1 MYGIFMTFLKGTE
14 GNFRNE
20 VNGEK
25 EMQKILVVDDAEM
38 NRELLREMLETD
50 YTVEMAENGEQALQK
65 LYEHHDELAALLLD
79 LQMPKTDGFAVID
92 EMIKSSW
99 MDSIPVLIISSENA
113 VEVENR
119 CFELGV
125 SDFIHRP
132 FVDSIVRNRVKNT
145 IELFNCKNQLEKKI
159 ERQSE
164 TLKKQE
170 QIIRIQAEQLST
182 AEAFSRLMMEYQSA
196 IMEVETRLKVLNAMF
211 SEEYKRNPF
220 ESIKSRLKKPESIF
234 NKLVRKDLQVTI
246 ENIKEYIADVAGLR
260 VICSFPDDI
269 YRLAELLLK
278 QDDIILLKEKD
289 YIKSPKTNGYRSLH
303 LILSVPVFLPD
314 EKKYVKA
321 EVQFRTIAMDFW
333 ASLEHKLKYKK
344 SIDNTEEIENQL
356 KACADSIEA
365 LDYQMQEIRDK
376 IDYSD
381 R

>member
-1 MYGIFMTFLKGTE
+1 
-14 GNFRNE
+14 
-20 VNGEK
+20 
-25 EMQKILVVDDAEM
+25 MQKILVVDDAEM

-50 YTVEMAENGEQALQK
+50 YAVEMAENGEQALQK
-65 LYEHHDELAALLLD
+65 LYEYHDELAALLLD

-99 MDSIPVLIISSENA
+99 IDSIPVLIISSENA

-132 FVDSIVRNRVKNT
+132 FVDSIVRNRVRNT

-234 NKLVRKDLQVTI
+234 NKLVRKDLPVTI

-314 EKKYVKA
+314 EKKYVKV

-344 SIDNTEEIENQL
+344 SIDNTVEIENQL

>member
-1 MYGIFMTFLKGTE
+1 
-14 GNFRNE
+14 
-20 VNGEK
+20 
-25 EMQKILVVDDAEM
+25 MQKILVVDDAEM

-50 YTVEMAENGEQALQK
+50 YAVEMAENGEQALQK

-79 LQMPKTDGFAVID
+79 LQMPKTDGFAVIA

-182 AEAFSRLMMEYQSA
+182 AETFSRLMMEYQSA

-220 ESIKSRLKKPESIF
+220 ESIKSRLKKPESIYR
-234 NKLVRKDLQVTI
+234 KLVRKDFPVTI
-246 ENIKEYIADVAGLR
+246 ENIKEYVADVAGLR

-289 YIKSPKTNGYRSLH
+289 YIKMPKSNGYRSLH

-314 EKKYVKA
+314 EKKYVKV

>member
-1 MYGIFMTFLKGTE
+1 
-14 GNFRNE
+14 
-20 VNGEK
+20 
-25 EMQKILVVDDAEM
+25 MQRILVVDDAEM
-38 NRELLREMLETD
+38 NRELLREILETD
-50 YTVEMAENGEQALQK
+50 YVVEMATNGAQALQK
-65 LYEHHDELAALLLD
+65 LRECPDETAALLLD
-79 LQMPKTDGFAVID
+79 LHMPEMDGFAVID
-92 EMIKSSW
+92 SMRESGW
-99 MDSIPVLIISSENA
+99 MDDIPVLIISGENA
-113 VEVENR
+113 VEVENK

-125 SDFIHRP
+125 ADFIHKP
-132 FVDSIVRNRVKNT
+132 FVDSIVKNRVRNT

-164 TLKKQE
+164 ALRRQE
-170 QIIRIQAEQLST
+170 QIIKIQAEQLST
-182 AEAFSRLMMEYQSA
+182 AEAFSKLMMEYRSV

-220 ESIKSRLKKPESIF
+220 ESIKSRLKKPESIYK
-234 NKLVRKDLQVTI
+234 KLVRKDLPVTI
-246 ENIKEYIADVAGLR
+246 ENIKEHVTDVAGLR

-278 QDDIILLKEKD
+278 QDDIILLKDKD
-289 YIKSPKTNGYRSLH
+289 YIREPKNNGYRSLH
-303 LILSVPVFLPD
+303 LILSVPIFLPD

-344 SIDNTEEIENQL
+344 SIDNTEEIERQL

-376 IDYSD
+376 IDYSGGGL
-381 R
+381 

>member
-1 MYGIFMTFLKGTE
+1 
-14 GNFRNE
+14 
-20 VNGEK
+20 
-25 EMQKILVVDDAEM
+25 MQRILVVDDAEM
-38 NRELLREMLETD
+38 NRELLREILEND
-50 YTVEMAENGEQALQK
+50 FVVEMAADGEQALQK
-65 LYEHHDELAALLLD
+65 LQEYSDKTAALLLD
-79 LQMPKTDGFAVID
+79 LQMPRADGFAVID
-92 EMIKSSW
+92 QMRERGLMER
-99 MDSIPVLIISSENA
+99 IPVLIISSEGA
-113 VEVENR
+113 VDVENR

-125 SDFIHRP
+125 SDFIHKP

-145 IELFNCKNQLEKKI
+145 IELFTCKNQLEKKI
-159 ERQSE
+159 EKQSE
-164 TLKKQE
+164 ALKKQE

-182 AEAFSRLMMEYQSA
+182 AEAFSKLMMEYRSA

-220 ESIKSRLKKPESIF
+220 ESIKSRLKKPESIYK
-234 NKLVRKDLQVTI
+234 KLVRKELPVTI
-246 ENIKEYIADVAGLR
+246 ENIKECVADVAGLR

-278 QDDIILLKEKD
+278 QDDIILLNEKD
-289 YIKSPKTNGYRSLH
+289 YIKTPKANGYRSLH

-344 SIDNTEEIENQL
+344 SIDNTEEIERQL

-376 IDYSD
+376 IDYSGGKI
-381 R
+381 